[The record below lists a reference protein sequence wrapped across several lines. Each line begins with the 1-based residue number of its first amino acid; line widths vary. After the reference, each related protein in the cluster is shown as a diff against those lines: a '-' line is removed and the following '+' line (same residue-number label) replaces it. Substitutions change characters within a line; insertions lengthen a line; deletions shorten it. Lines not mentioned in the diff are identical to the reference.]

1 MVTSS
6 DGCFNQAKKTPLHIL
21 EIGYCLCRIAVSSES
36 RSQFYIPTEKD
47 WDPYALVII
56 WLHPLLQWCL
66 DLPHWHRSSGL
77 YCAARKQMLTAAHAS
92 VVLVPPSR
100 AGWHKPGPIYYRR
113 DFILPTLSWR
123 RPWSLP
129 TSWLQ
134 LIGIQQK
141 GEEEKYHNRYTAK
154 YCRAIFFRCPSGA
167 SAVRFYCPI
176 SEDKD
181 IDIIYT
187 SILMNC

>member
-1 MVTSS
+1 MQN
-6 DGCFNQAKKTPLHIL
+6 C
-21 EIGYCLCRIAVSSES
+21 C
-36 RSQFYIPTEKD
+36 
-47 WDPYALVII
+47 
-56 WLHPLLQWCL
+56 LQWVKKSVLYSYREGLRSLCPCHRMAAPVASVVL
-66 DLPHWHRSSGL
+66 VLSHWHRSSGL

-92 VVLVPPSR
+92 VVLVPPSK
-100 AGWHKPGPIYYRR
+100 ASWHKPGPIYYRR

-134 LIGIQQK
+134 LMGIQQK
-141 GEEEKYHNRYTAK
+141 GEEEKYHNKYTAK